1 MGPTGF
7 IQHIERLSLLSE
19 FQLKRK
25 CYTYYSIIKLMRFT
39 VVMEKEEDGIYVVAV
54 AALPGYISDGS
65 TVE

>member
-1 MGPTGF
+1 MST
-7 IQHIERLSLLSE
+7 
-19 FQLKRK
+19 
-25 CYTYYSIIKLMRFT
+25 IKLMRFT